1 MAVESLGMIEVKG
14 YLGAVVAADAALKA
28 ANVLLDGIHLAT
40 GGLATVLLK
49 GDVAAVETGVDA
61 GVGVVE
67 DLGCLISHQVIA
79 RLDRQMDNFFPSA
92 PQPPTPMPPQPTE
105 NGETETVSKS
115 DESPTTEEAV
125 ESANETISSSATS
138 TPVTEQVVVDS
149 SEIKEPSEPVWP
161 QTRKELEKKKVTELR
176 QQAYQM
182 EIKTMTKS
190 RIKSATKNSLIK
202 AILEDFERRSN

>member
-92 PQPPTPMPPQPTE
+92 PQPTE

-115 DESPTTEEAV
+115 DELPTTEEAV
-125 ESANETISSSATS
+125 ASANETISSLATS

-149 SEIKEPSEPVWP
+149 SEIREPSEPVWP